1 MSDFQRHVCHDNEQP
16 LPVALTADAPAPHSG
31 LDPALCVHLSNAS
44 APYKRPR
51 MEEASEDSGEK
62 SAGEGNSTDEIVE
75 LAVLEPMIQKAL
87 NFLLSYD
94 HNGDF
99 AMEVKQMLL
108 LFSDH

>member
-1 MSDFQRHVCHDNEQP
+1 MSDFQRHVGHDNEQSH
-16 LPVALTADAPAPHSG
+16 PVADDPAAHSG
-31 LDPALCVHLSNAS
+31 LDSVQRVHHSNES
-44 APYKRPR
+44 APYKQAR
-51 MEEASEDSGEK
+51 MEETSEDSGEE
-62 SAGEGNSTDEIVE
+62 SADEIVE

-108 LFSDH
+108 FFSDH